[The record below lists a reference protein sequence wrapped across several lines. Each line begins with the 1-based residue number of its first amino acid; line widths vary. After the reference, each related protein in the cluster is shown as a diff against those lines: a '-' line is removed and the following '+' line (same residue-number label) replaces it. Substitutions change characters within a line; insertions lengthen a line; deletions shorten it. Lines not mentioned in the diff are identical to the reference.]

1 MRRARAVN
9 LVDVDGDERLD
20 IVLTTGRSA
29 PIWLRNVASADG
41 VDFQFAPLPGITA
54 PTYAM
59 NWADLNQ
66 DGRLDLVTG
75 SYDAG
80 MMVEMGS
87 NNLFADNAG
96 VYVYLQQTRRGGV

>member
-1 MRRARAVN
+1 
-9 LVDVDGDERLD
+9 
-20 IVLTTGRSA
+20 
-29 PIWLRNVASADG
+29 
-41 VDFQFAPLPGITA
+41 
-54 PTYAM
+54 M
-59 NWADLNQ
+59 NWADLNE

-96 VYVYLQQTRRGGV
+96 VYVYLQQLDGVAFTSQRLSTKPKP